1 MKTPLTFLCFLLFPC
16 IVALSQPIPIEG
28 MIGQEN
34 YWYQHVL
41 VRNFSSTSKAGF
53 FHVSSL
59 HAFYDDYKTD
69 EIMSQSY
76 ITYRV
81 TPGIVAA
88 IGTFYATGPG
98 LSPSLAVQLSKK
110 SKDVFLMIVPR
121 IDIQKNGSYE
131 AMGLVE
137 YRPILFRS
145 VSLYSR
151 LQAMSNFTDDTHNR
165 SYQNFRIGLDVKR
178 VQFGFALNIDEYG
191 KESKTRHNSG
201 IFIRTEL

>member
-1 MKTPLTFLCFLLFPC
+1 MKTFRIHLFLLLLPSL
-16 IVALSQPIPIEG
+16 VALSQPIPVEG
-28 MIGQEN
+28 VIGQEN
-34 YWYQHVL
+34 YWYQHVV
-41 VRNFSSTSKAGF
+41 VRNFSANGKAGF

-76 ITYRV
+76 LTYKV

-88 IGTFYATGPG
+88 VGTFYATGPG
-98 LSPSLAVQLSKK
+98 LSPSFAVQLFKK
-110 SKDVFLMIVPR
+110 YKDVFMMIVPR
-121 IDIQKNGSYE
+121 IDIKKNGSYE
-131 AMGLVE
+131 AMGLIE
-137 YRPILFRS
+137 YRPLLFPS
-145 VSLYSR
+145 VNLYSR
-151 LQAMSNFTDDTHNR
+151 LQAMSNLTDDIHNR